1 MFAKGDLIIY
11 GSTGVCRVLEVGPMQ
26 GGTGADADRLYYT
39 LTPVYSTGTIY
50 IPVDT
55 KVFMRPIIDRQQAE
69 ELIARIPQIRE
80 DLCCAKDPRL
90 LAERYRTSLL
100 THQCEDLVQ
109 LIKSIYAKNHT
120 AGRKPGNTDQ
130 QYMKRAQ
137 ELLHGELAAALDIPI
152 EDVEPYIS
160 KAVAALQQK

>member
-26 GGTGADADRLYYT
+26 GSTGADADRLYYT
-39 LTPVYSTGTIY
+39 LTPVYATGTIY

-80 DLCCAKDPRL
+80 DLCCSRDPKM
-90 LAERYRTSLL
+90 LAERYRASLL

-120 AGRKPGNTDQ
+120 AGRKPGHIDQ

-137 ELLHGELAAALDIPI
+137 ELLHGELAAALDLPI
-152 EDVEPYIS
+152 EDMETYIS
-160 KAVAALQQK
+160 EAVAAQQQT